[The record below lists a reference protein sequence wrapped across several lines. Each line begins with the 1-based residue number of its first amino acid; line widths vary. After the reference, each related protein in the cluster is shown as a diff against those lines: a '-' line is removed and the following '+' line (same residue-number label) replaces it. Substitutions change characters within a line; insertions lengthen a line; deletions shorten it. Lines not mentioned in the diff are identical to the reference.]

1 MQAKQVFLTEEG
13 LKKLE
18 QELEELRTTK
28 RREVVETI
36 KVALSFGDLSENSE
50 YDEAKNEQAR
60 VEMRI
65 SELEEML
72 KNVKIINRNE
82 AGKNET
88 VGIGSRVRVHDADI
102 GEEMTYNIVGSI
114 EADPFKNKISDE
126 SPVGRAL
133 LGKKQGEEANVEVP
147 GGAYKLTILAINE

>member
-1 MQAKQVFLTEEG
+1 MPSKQVYLTEEG
-13 LKKLE
+13 LRKLE

-72 KNVKIINRNE
+72 RSVTIIDQNE
-82 AGKNET
+82 GKNEA
-88 VGIGSRVRVHDADI
+88 VGIGSRVRVFDSDL
-102 GEEMTYNIVGSI
+102 GEELVYGIVGSM
-114 EADPFKNKISDE
+114 EADPFNNKISDE
-126 SPVGRAL
+126 SPVGLAL
-133 LGKKQGEEANVEVP
+133 LGSKPGDERVVETP
-147 GGAYKLTILAINE
+147 NGSYTLKILGINE